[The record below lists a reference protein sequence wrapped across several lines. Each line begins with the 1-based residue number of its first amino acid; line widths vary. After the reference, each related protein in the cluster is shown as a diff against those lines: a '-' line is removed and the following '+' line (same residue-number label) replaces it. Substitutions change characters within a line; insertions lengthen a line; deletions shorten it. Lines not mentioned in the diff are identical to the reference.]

1 MKILFQASEFKPT
14 KKIERYAH
22 KKVLTLDK
30 FHDRIIEAHVRL
42 RKIRTSRPDDKACEL
57 KVAIP
62 GNDPYVAKRG
72 FTFEEAINKAVE
84 TMKRRIDDR
93 KAKPVKKRQSTG
105 KVLQRVVEE
114 VETLS

>member
-22 KKVLTLDK
+22 KKVSTLDK
-30 FHDRIIEAHVRL
+30 FHDGIIEAHVRL
-42 RKIRTSRPDDKACEL
+42 RKIRTSRPDNKACEL

-93 KAKPVKKRQSTG
+93 KAKPVKKRQRTG
-105 KVLQRVVEE
+105 KVLQRREEE
-114 VETLS
+114 VGAIS